1 MQVLQIRSEHL
12 EHLEELL
19 SGWAQDLLLVS
30 LDGAKFTHFLSPER
44 GN

>member
-1 MQVLQIRSEHL
+1 MQVLQIRS

-30 LDGAKFTHFLSPER
+30 LAGAKFTHFLSPER
-44 GN
+44 EN